1 MRRNLREL
9 WSDQL
14 TVESVAHT
22 TGLHSMLTMT
32 ACPDIITASQR
43 AQAGFLG
50 DGQMISPRGFGAAPR
65 ARVDGEPGYWTD

>member
-1 MRRNLREL
+1 M
-9 WSDQL
+9 
-14 TVESVAHT
+14 ESVAHT

-50 DGQMISPRGFGAAPR
+50 GGEMISPRVFGAASR
-65 ARVDGEPGYWTD
+65 ARVDGEPGYGDMDIYTCMDVRVGL